1 MLNIGTMFGCL
12 MHPGKVVS
20 VNEGV
25 PIKSRKLMLSLPVG
39 FPCIRRVSEWSK
51 WSSVIPDEKFEARF
65 SKEGNDIGP
74 IWETGTKAVSVLK
87 QENLVEK

>member
-39 FPCIRRVSEWSK
+39 FPCIRRVSE
-51 WSSVIPDEKFEARF
+51 
-65 SKEGNDIGP
+65 
-74 IWETGTKAVSVLK
+74 
-87 QENLVEK
+87 